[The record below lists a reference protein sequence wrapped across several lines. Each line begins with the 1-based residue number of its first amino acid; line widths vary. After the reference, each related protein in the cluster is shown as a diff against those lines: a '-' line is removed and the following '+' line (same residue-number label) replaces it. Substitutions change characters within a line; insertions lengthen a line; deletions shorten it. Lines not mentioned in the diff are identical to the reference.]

1 MKKIL
6 KKLHLYYFLILL
18 SLSFIALYPFIYLSA
33 RKPIKFKSL
42 NSLRWA
48 FSLVSTTLSGIFY
61 RFSFEKEIDWDRT
74 YIICGNHTS
83 NLDITAVILLVK
95 KNMVFMG
102 KDELLN
108 NFITSIYFKTIDIPL
123 NRDSK
128 MSAFRAFKKAEES
141 IKEGK
146 NVVIFPEGMIS
157 GNYPPELQP
166 FKNGPF
172 KLAIEHGVPILPI
185 TIFNNWEL
193 MWDDGAKYGSKPGIC
208 DIYIHAPIETSGL
221 LQTDAESLRNEV
233 YELMKERLSSGE
245 QIPNGKKK
253 G

>member
-1 MKKIL
+1 M
-6 KKLHLYYFLILL
+6 HLYYFLIVL
-18 SLSFIALYPFIYLSA
+18 SLSFIVLYPFILIYA
-33 RKPIKFKSL
+33 RSPVNFKKL

-48 FSLVSTTLSGIFY
+48 FSFASTTLSGIFY
-61 RFSFEKEIDWDRT
+61 RFSYEQEIDWNKT

-83 NLDITAVILLVK
+83 NLDITAVILLVR

-102 KDELLN
+102 KDELLK
-108 NFITSIYFKTIDIPL
+108 NFITGIYFRTIDIPL
-123 NRDSK
+123 NRESK

-141 IKEGK
+141 IKAGK

-157 GNYPPELQP
+157 EHYPPELQP

-172 KLAIEHGVPILPI
+172 KLAIDHGVPILPI

-208 DIYIHAPIETSGL
+208 DIYIHAPIETVGL
-221 LQTDAESLRNEV
+221 LPADSERLRDEVYQMMQERLNNKKRLLRNNH
-233 YELMKERLSSGE
+233 RR
-245 QIPNGKKK
+245 
-253 G
+253 